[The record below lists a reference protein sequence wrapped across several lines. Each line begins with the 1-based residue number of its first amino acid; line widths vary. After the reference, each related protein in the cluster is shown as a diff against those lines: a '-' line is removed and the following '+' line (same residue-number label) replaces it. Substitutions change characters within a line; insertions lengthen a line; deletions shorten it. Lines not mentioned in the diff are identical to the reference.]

1 MTQQVL
7 FEGSRSLL
15 DYLNVKEE
23 AGKPISQRA
32 KIIKTNRG
40 SVRCPRKYHL
50 DEKKLKELKTL
61 ITQGLTPNPYRHGG
75 VYHAFIQALINLG
88 PNSKHTFIDVRKE
101 MQQIMSLPTPVKG
114 KNCWIAFRDK
124 TPRNSLC
131 AKDINGRI
139 IQNAYVLQRLSGFDP
154 YGEKLRELG
163 YCIDIFNDGQGKHL
177 FCLRTGITR
186 YEDVIPVNEFK
197 NIND

>member
-1 MTQQVL
+1 MTQPVF

-23 AGKPISQRA
+23 AGKPISQRE

-40 SVRCPRKYHL
+40 SIRCPRKYHL
-50 DEKKLKELKTL
+50 DENKLQELQTL
-61 ITQGLTPNPYRHGG
+61 ISQGLTPNPYRPGG

-88 PNSKHTFIDVRKE
+88 PDQRHTFIEVRKE
-101 MQQIMSLPTPVKG
+101 IQKIMAQQGIKG
-114 KNCWIAFRDK
+114 KDGWVAFRDK

-177 FCLRTGITR
+177 FCLRTGIQR

-197 NIND
+197 NVND